1 MLLQAQGL
9 SKTFNIRSASPTEVL
24 RSVDIS
30 CARGEFIAIM
40 GPSGA
45 GKSTLMHILASLDTP
60 DSGSV
65 VLVADNEEYRY
76 AALSPSKLARIR
88 NRYLGVVYQF
98 HHLLP
103 EFTALENVMMPLL
116 ISGVST
122 KLAEHEA
129 TTMIER
135 VELKHRKDHLPSQLS
150 GGEQQRIAIARAIV
164 NKPHV
169 VFADEPTGNLDTTN
183 ASSVAALLTDLQAEY
198 GLACIVAT
206 HSNEL
211 ASKAHRTIHLKDG
224 CIQD

>member
-1 MLLQAQGL
+1 MLLRAQGL
-9 SKTFNIRSASPTEVL
+9 SKTFNLRSTSPTEVL
-24 RSVDIS
+24 RSVDITCS
-30 CARGEFIAIM
+30 KGEFIAIM

-45 GKSTLMHILASLDTP
+45 GKSTLMHILASLDFP

-65 VLVADNEEYRY
+65 VLSADNEEYRY
-76 AALSPSKLARIR
+76 ASLSPSKLAWIR

-116 ISGVST
+116 ISGVSSR
-122 KLAEHEA
+122 LAEHEA
-129 TTMIER
+129 MTMIGR
-135 VELKHRKDHLPSQLS
+135 VGLAHRRDHFPSQLS

-169 VFADEPTGNLDTTN
+169 VFADEPTGHLDTAN

-198 GLACIVAT
+198 GMACIVAT

-211 ASKAHRTIHLKDG
+211 ASNAHRIVHLKDG
-224 CIQD
+224 HIQG